1 MVDLPCLHV
10 AVHKSIAKWALVN
23 KPSLCDNA
31 VPHGKFVPTDILMVD
46 FPCLHIAVHKPLAK
60 WTCVNNRFRCHNTVV
75 HLELV
80 PACPAMIYLPCAYAA
95 DHWLMASR
103 TDIFETL
110 PSLRCVSCI
119 CRQGLL
125 LAGLVPFLP
134 RTCFQGFMAFFG
146 LPCFVF
152 ALFFFRFSF
161 LCCGLVHFPSPFLFC
176 DGVLGIRNGH
186 FCFSLFSPLFRFWL
200 CSLRLGT
207 IRVSCPFFLRNSGP
221 DISYDIKGVGGT
233 RALAHSIIHSIL
245 DHNYFHI

>member
-1 MVDLPCLHV
+1 
-10 AVHKSIAKWALVN
+10 
-23 KPSLCDNA
+23 
-31 VPHGKFVPTDILMVD
+31 
-46 FPCLHIAVHKPLAK
+46 
-60 WTCVNNRFRCHNTVV
+60 
-75 HLELV
+75 
-80 PACPAMIYLPCAYAA
+80 
-95 DHWLMASR
+95 MASR
-103 TDIFETL
+103 TDICETL

-125 LAGLVPFLP
+125 LAGLVAFLP
-134 RTCFQGFMAFFG
+134 CTCFQGFVAFFG

-221 DISYDIKGVGGT
+221 DISYDT
-233 RALAHSIIHSIL
+233 RLFSSTAVAATFACVAATRSSALLMLFRGIL
-245 DHNYFHI
+245 CVQQFLQIWSPLQEPFCASHDSNAGAACFIFHTLYLHHPQALPPQSRHTLLPWRARCHAAAENLLSSLRVLQTLHKCVRSHVLQIR